1 MKFYNTINH
10 NKSKKITMKRLN
22 TLNQALIFQM
32 ELNMLKAN
40 TLKET
45 QTNAHKYDIIIFKKI
60 LNRKIFYLKNPT
72 KDFLM
77 NPKTI

>member
-32 ELNMLKAN
+32 ELNMLRAN

>member
-32 ELNMLKAN
+32 ELNMQKAN

-45 QTNAHKYDIIIFKKI
+45 QTNAHKYDIIIFKNI

>member
-1 MKFYNTINH
+1 MKFYSTINH

-45 QTNAHKYDIIIFKKI
+45 QTNAHK
-60 LNRKIFYLKNPT
+60 KIFYLKNPT